1 MMLLKRLYD
10 KLVKKANAI
19 QTIDTIDLVKKA
31 GYNTKIDK
39 IGKKNN

>member
-1 MMLLKRLYD
+1 MMLLKRLY